1 MRMEALCRF
10 ILRRAGLVVALAT
23 LVTIPG
29 FYYTAKLYQNLRTD
43 LEELLPTTARS
54 VIDLG
59 EVTHRL
65 QSIDNI
71 AVLIF
76 SKDGKATRR
85 FVDDLIPKLEKL
97 PDTVSAGVE
106 YKIQKELE
114 FFKKRRALYV
124 ELEDLI
130 HIRNFIRDRID
141 YEKQLYNP
149 LNIFSEK
156 ELKEPVLDLPALMT
170 KYSAKVSSYDRFPDG
185 YYATPDET
193 KRVVLVNLSGKGSGI
208 GTMMALKKAV
218 EAEIAAL
225 NPKKYAPDVEIKY
238 SGGVQNTIEEH
249 EALIEDLGLSTVIV
263 LVLTVVAM
271 LVFFRSFRSTFAL
284 ITSLLMGTFWTF
296 GVSYFAVG
304 YLNANSA
311 FLGSIIIG
319 NGINFGIIVL
329 ARYLEERRKRRS
341 HVRATYE
348 AMVHT
353 ATATLT
359 AALAAGLSYGSL
371 MLTSFRGFSQFGVIG
386 LIGMVLCWIS
396 AFTVLPAM
404 LTLLERFKPLITPNR
419 KKPKQF
425 ITVAVAELVRKYPK
439 ILWASAFVITLASLG
454 MFVRLSPDVI
464 ETNLSKLRNKKS
476 MTEGS
481 GYLSKYVDEI
491 FQRYLSPMVILPKKT
506 EDTEKIAAAVRA
518 AKEKEGSHSLIN
530 SVQTMADFVP
540 KNQPEKHLLLKQ
552 IQRELTPRVMARLSP
567 EKKKFA
573 TEFLTPESFEPVTR
587 DSLPLLIRTKFTEK
601 DGSIGKLVLVEPPLS
616 SDTWNRDKLI
626 QFIHD
631 LRYAADGVTPD
642 TAVAGGLAITSDMV
656 EAVTRDGPRATLFAF
671 ISVIL
676 LVITLF
682 RHPKTIALILFA
694 LTLGVVWLLGI
705 ILGFGIKINFLNFIA
720 LPITFGIGVDYGVN
734 IFQRYRE
741 EGGGNIVDVIRQTGG
756 AVALCSLTTT
766 IGYGSLLLAGNQAF
780 VSFGLLSVLGEVT
793 CLLAAVIALPA
804 FLLTRLELKR

>member
-1 MRMEALCRF
+1 MEALCRF

-23 LVTIPG
+23 LLTAPA

-71 AVLIF
+71 AILIF
-76 SKDGKATRR
+76 SKNGKATRR
-85 FVDDLIPKLEKL
+85 FVDDLVVRLEQL
-97 PDTVSAGVE
+97 PETVSAGVE

-114 FFKKRRALYV
+114 FFRKRRALYV
-124 ELEDLI
+124 ELDDLI
-130 HIRNFIRDRID
+130 HIRDFIRERID

-149 LNIFSEK
+149 LNIFAER
-156 ELKEPVLDLPALMT
+156 ELKEPVLDVPALMN
-170 KYSAKVSSYDRFPDG
+170 KYAAKTSSYDRFPDG

-193 KRVVLVNLSGKGSGI
+193 KRVILVNLSGKGSGI
-208 GTMMALKKAV
+208 GTMLALKRAV
-218 EAEIAAL
+218 EAEVSAL
-225 NPKKYAPDVEIKY
+225 HPKSYADDIEIKY

-249 EALIEDLGLSTVIV
+249 EALIEDLGLSTLIV
-263 LVLTVVAM
+263 LVLTMIAM
-271 LVFFRSFRSTFAL
+271 LAFFRSIRGTFAL
-284 ITSLLMGTFWTF
+284 LASLLMGTLWCF

-319 NGINFGIIVL
+319 NGINFGIILL
-329 ARYLEERRKRRS
+329 ARYFEERRKQRG

-353 ATATLT
+353 ATATWT

-371 MLTSFRGFSQFGVIG
+371 MLTGFRGFNQFGVIG

-396 AFTVLPAM
+396 AFTVLPAL
-404 LTLLERFKPLITPNR
+404 LTLLERLRPLITPSR
-419 KKPKQF
+419 KKPKQV
-425 ITVAVAELVRKYPK
+425 ITTKVASLVKAYPK
-439 ILWASAFVITLASLG
+439 LIWATAFVITLASLAT
-454 MFVRLSPDVI
+454 FVRLSPDVI

-491 FQRYLSPMVILPKKT
+491 FQRYLSPMVILPRKA
-506 EDTEKIAAAVRA
+506 EDTEAIAAAVRA
-518 AKEKEGSHSLIN
+518 AKSKEGSHSLIH

-540 KNQPEKHLLLKQ
+540 KQQLEKHLLLKQ

-573 TEFLTPESFEPVTR
+573 LEFLTPEVFEPVTR
-587 DSLPLLIRTKFTEK
+587 ESLPALIRTKFTEK
-601 DGSIGKLVLVEPPLS
+601 DGSVGKLVLVEPPLS

-631 LRYAADGVTPD
+631 LRYAADSVTPG

-671 ISVIL
+671 LSVIL

-682 RHPKTIALILFA
+682 RHPKTISLILFA
-694 LTLGVVWLLGI
+694 LTLGVIWLFGI
-705 ILGFGIKINFLNFIA
+705 ILGFGLKINFLNFIA

-766 IGYGSLLLAGNQAF
+766 IGYGSLLIAGNQAF
-780 VSFGLLSVLGEVT
+780 VSFGLLSVLGEIT
-793 CLLAAVIALPA
+793 CLLAAVVALPA

>member
-1 MRMEALCRF
+1 MEALCRF
-10 ILRRAGLVVALAT
+10 ILRRAGLVVVLAT
-23 LVTIPG
+23 LITIPG

-43 LEELLPTTARS
+43 IEELLPTTARS

-59 EVTHRL
+59 EVTKRL
-65 QSIDNI
+65 QSIDNLAI
-71 AVLIF
+71 LIF
-76 SKDGKATRR
+76 SKDGKATRK
-85 FVDDLIPKLEKL
+85 FVDDAVVRLARIPNAL
-97 PDTVSAGVE
+97 SAGVE

-124 ELEDLI
+124 ELGDLI
-130 HIRNFIRDRID
+130 HIRDFIRERID

-149 LNIFSEK
+149 LNIFAER
-156 ELKEPVLDLPALMT
+156 ELHEPILDVPALMN
-170 KYSAKVSSYDRFPDG
+170 KYAAKTASYDRFPDG
-185 YYATPDET
+185 YYATPDGT
-193 KRVVLVNLSGKGSGI
+193 KRVILVNLSGKGSGI
-208 GTMMALKKAV
+208 GTMLSLKKAV
-218 EAEIAAL
+218 ETEIAAL
-225 NPKKYAPDVEIKY
+225 NPTSYASDIEIKY

-271 LVFFRSFRSTFAL
+271 LAFFRSIRGTVAL
-284 ITSLLMGTFWTF
+284 LTSLLMGTFWCF

-319 NGINFGIIVL
+319 NGINFGIILL
-329 ARYLEERRKRRS
+329 ARYIEERRKNRG

-353 ATATLT
+353 ATATWT

-371 MLTSFRGFSQFGVIG
+371 MLTGFRGFNQFGIIG

-396 AFTVLPAM
+396 AFTVLPAL
-404 LTLLERFKPLITPNR
+404 LTLFDRFKPLITPSR
-419 KKPKQF
+419 KKPKQR
-425 ITVAVAELVRKYPK
+425 IASGTAQLVKTYPK
-439 ILWASAFVITLASLG
+439 LIWASFFVFTLASLA

-506 EDTEKIAAAVRA
+506 EDTEAIAAAVRA
-518 AKEKEGSHSLIN
+518 AKEKEGSHSLIH
-530 SVQTMADFVP
+530 SVQTMADFIP
-540 KNQPEKHLLLKQ
+540 KQQVEKQLLLKQ

-573 TEFLTPESFEPVTR
+573 LEFLTPEAFEPVTR
-587 DSLPLLIRTKFTEK
+587 ESLPALIRTKFTEK
-601 DGSIGKLVLVEPPLS
+601 DGSVGKLVLVEPPLS

-631 LRYAADGVTPD
+631 LRYAADSITPG

-671 ISVIL
+671 LSVIL
-676 LVITLF
+676 LVVTLF
-682 RHPKTIALILFA
+682 RHPKTIGLILFA
-694 LTLGVVWLLGI
+694 LTLGVIWLLGI
-705 ILGFGIKINFLNFIA
+705 VLGFGIKINFLNFIA

-766 IGYGSLLLAGNQAF
+766 IGYGSLLIAGNQAF